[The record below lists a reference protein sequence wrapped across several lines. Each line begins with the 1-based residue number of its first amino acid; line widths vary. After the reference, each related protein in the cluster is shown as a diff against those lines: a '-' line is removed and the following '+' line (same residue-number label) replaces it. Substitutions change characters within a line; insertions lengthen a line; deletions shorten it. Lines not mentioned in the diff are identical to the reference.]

1 MSTLTGQAIKD
12 TYEGLLKLADST
24 TGVTSTP
31 QQIQDGLGNNTGVKI
46 ATNFLTAPNVLG
58 VQDYKADYYGLGFT
72 PNAVVQAAT
81 SQNIIIAQIFYDNGL
96 YDYSAMTYNIVT
108 ATTSS
113 DVLTCGFY
121 SSQYVDGVGLAPYQL
136 IQTGI
141 TLTTNSTGV
150 KVTTL
155 PSTLSFSGYGPGYY
169 WWVYKYSNAGVTPT
183 VRPGGSTVGAF
194 SNAAIMPAKLG
205 FTLLPAGTSAQTSI
219 KSIAPGNPGI
229 AYSGLTNFQTS
240 YSSADVKT
248 YSSTVTPA
256 IIGFCLNTIK

>member
-12 TYEGLLKLADST
+12 TYKGLLKLADST
-24 TGVTSTP
+24 TGITTTP

-58 VQDYKADYYGLGFT
+58 VQDFKGDYYGLGFT
-72 PNAVVQAAT
+72 AT
-81 SQNIIIAQIFYDNGL
+81 AITPVASTQNIIIAQPFYDNGL
-96 YDYSAMTYNIVT
+96 YDYSAMTYNIIT

-113 DVLTCGFY
+113 DVITCGFY
-121 SSQYVDGVGLAPYQL
+121 SSQYVDGVGLAPSVL
-136 IQTGI
+136 IQSGI

-183 VRPGGSTVGAF
+183 VRPGASTLGAF
-194 SNAAIMPAKLG
+194 TNPAIMFAKLG
-205 FTLLPAGTSAQTSI
+205 FTLLPAANAIGSPI
-219 KSIAPGNPGI
+219 KSIAAGNMII
-229 AYSGLTNFQTS
+229 AYSGLTNLQTS
-240 YSSADVKT
+240 YSTTDVKT
-248 YSSTVTPA
+248 YSTTVTPP
-256 IIGFCLNTIK
+256 IIGMALNTIK